1 MEDKKEDT
9 YKVIEPKDN
18 CALLCRSLDKLVLV
32 NAHAEVV
39 DTIRAV
45 LDKNKAFNGEIKN
58 YSRITCAFVLN
69 SHCKYLRSVYDQI
82 AVIHRVS
89 IPKYCHW

>member
-1 MEDKKEDT
+1 MKTYVKHFKMEDKKADT

-39 DTIRAV
+39 DVIKAV
-45 LDKNKAFNGEIKN
+45 LEKNEACDGEVKF
-58 YSRITCAFVLN
+58 YSRITCVFRLKCMA
-69 SHCKYLRSVYDQI
+69 I
-82 AVIHRVS
+82 
-89 IPKYCHW
+89 